1 MVEYASVS
9 SRPSSPKG
17 AQPPKNK
24 TTGDFKK
31 VNKLQKKRS
40 ALYVTRGALIAAI
53 YATVA
58 YFSAPLQFSFF
69 QFRLSEALCILP
81 IFMPEAIP
89 ALFIGCLLANYLSGC
104 VIWDIIFGSLATLIG
119 ALGARLLSKL
129 PKKLM
134 FLSTLPTILAN
145 TFIVPFVIIYAY
157 GGEESYLFFAF
168 TVLVGEIVTA
178 GILGTL
184 LYYQLGRYSIFKSG
198 AKKLHSDKKE

>member
-1 MVEYASVS
+1 M
-9 SRPSSPKG
+9 
-17 AQPPKNK
+17 NK
-24 TTGDFKK
+24 S
-31 VNKLQKKRS
+31 QKKRS

-69 QFRLSEALCILP
+69 QFRISEALCILP

-119 ALGARLLSKL
+119 AVGARLLSKL

-184 LYYQLGRYSIFKSG
+184 LYYQLGRYDIFKSE
-198 AKKLHSDKKE
+198 AKLHSTKKE